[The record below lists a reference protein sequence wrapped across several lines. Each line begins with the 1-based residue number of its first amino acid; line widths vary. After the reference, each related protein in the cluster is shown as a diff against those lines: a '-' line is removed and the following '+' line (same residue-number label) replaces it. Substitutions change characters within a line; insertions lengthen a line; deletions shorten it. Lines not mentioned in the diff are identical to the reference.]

1 LNFRDV
7 EITDNEDDATAM
19 DKIEQIIKTN
29 FTGLIHMTRK
39 AFHLMEKSNDYG
51 IIVNI
56 GSVAGH
62 GVPVMDFKFNA
73 YPGTKVKLFTF
84 SSFIKHI

>member
-1 LNFRDV
+1 VFDFRDV
-7 EITDNEDDATAM
+7 EITDNEDDITAM
-19 DKIEQIIKTN
+19 DKIEEVIQTN
-29 FTGLIHMTRK
+29 FTGLVHMTRK

-62 GVPVMDFKFNA
+62 GVPVMDMKFNV
-73 YPGTKVKLFTF
+73 YPGTKVGTI
-84 SSFIKHI
+84 SSSSSA

>member
-1 LNFRDV
+1 
-7 EITDNEDDATAM
+7 
-19 DKIEQIIKTN
+19 
-29 FTGLIHMTRK
+29 MTRK

-62 GVPVMDFKFNA
+62 KVPVIDMKFNV
-73 YPGTKVKLFTF
+73 YSGTKVGKLPNTF
-84 SSFIKHI
+84 CAP

>member
-19 DKIEQIIKTN
+19 DKIEQVIQTN
-29 FTGLIHMTRK
+29 FTGLVHMTRK

-62 GVPVMDFKFNA
+62 IVPFMDIKLNVYA
-73 YPGTKVKLFTF
+73 GSKV
-84 SSFIKHI
+84 I